1 MDWSSL
7 NIPCNLFKLNLDD
20 KNASDVDTEDEE
32 HVDDGYEH
40 EITSALNIP
49 MKQFNNGSWE
59 TNQFQVFY

>member
-32 HVDDGYEH
+32 HVDDGCEH
-40 EITSALNIP
+40 EIISASNNP
-49 MKQFNNGSWE
+49 MKQLNNCSWE
-59 TNQFQVFY
+59 TDQFQVF